1 MSKLNT
7 YITFCGIILILG
19 SLLSCRKEGALRWDA
34 DLLFPIAHG
43 RINLADVITD
53 TLLSTDPDGLVH
65 LVYESDW
72 IDLPLDSLVELPDTA
87 VINSFSPPFSGGPF
101 TIPSGSN
108 LITLNDNIVLDA
120 DPAQLKLVRFS
131 EGTLRYA
138 LRSYVNGYLDVSYEL
153 PGVDED
159 NGGFLLE
166 TTSEP
171 GTPENPWEETGEL
184 DLEGVTLLL
193 TGDDGLSHNS
203 VASQIVVNASSSV
216 SESLEVYGE
225 DSVAVELEFLGAKVA
240 YAKGYFGDYTSE
252 LDEQFE
258 LQAAISAGENGLL
271 LPGISFDLQ
280 LENYFGADVQLNIQ
294 TLEGIGNQA
303 VALEHQD
310 FNGPINIA
318 RALDDNA
325 TVIPT
330 NWSIA
335 MDNSNSNIVEWI
347 ANVPDSVALLA
358 NLDLNPLGDISGG
371 NDFFYAAHPPRA
383 QFNLD
388 IPLCINAEELQFRD
402 TLWINDNLELPSAN
416 GKIHLYVLNTFPF
429 SLDLQLT
436 MYSANQVLLA
446 EIPLSEP
453 ISSAIYVN
461 QLEPN
466 GSVQSDVEFIL
477 EDGVLEQI
485 EPNAYFVITSQV
497 SGYEQFEVKL
507 DGSEYIDVKI
517 IADLETEMTVE

>member
-1 MSKLNT
+1 MSKLST
-7 YITFCGIILILG
+7 YIAFCGVLLILS
-19 SLLSCRKEGALRWDA
+19 SLAACKKEGPLRWDA
-34 DLLFPIAHG
+34 DVLFPIAHG
-43 RINLADVITD
+43 RLDLADVIAD
-53 TLLSTDPDGLVH
+53 SLLSTDPDGLVH

-101 TIPSGSN
+101 TIPSGAN
-108 LITLNDNIVLDA
+108 LITLSDDIVLDA
-120 DPAQLKLVRFS
+120 DPAQLKLVQFS

-153 PGVDED
+153 PGVDAD

-171 GTPENPWEETGEL
+171 GTPEDPWEETGEM
-184 DLEGVTLLL
+184 DLAGVTLLL
-193 TGDDGLSHNS
+193 TGEDGLSHNS
-203 VASQIVVNASSSV
+203 VASQIIVNASSSV

-252 LDEQFE
+252 LDEQLD

-280 LENYFGADVQLNIQ
+280 LENYFGADAQLSLQ
-294 TLEGIGNQA
+294 TLEGLGSEV
-303 VALEHQD
+303 VALEHQT

-318 RALDDNA
+318 RALDDNG

-335 MDNSNSNIVEWI
+335 MDNTNSNIVEWI
-347 ANVPDSVALLA
+347 ANVPDTVALLA
-358 NLDLNPLGDISGG
+358 SLDLNPLGDVSGG
-371 NDFFYAAHPPRA
+371 NDFFYADYPPRA

-388 IPLCINAEELQFRD
+388 IPLCINAAELQFRD
-402 TLWINDNLELPSAN
+402 TLWIDDDLELPSAN

-446 EIPLSEP
+446 EIPLNEP
-453 ISSAIYVN
+453 ISSAAYVG

-466 GSVQSDVEFIL
+466 ASVQSHVEFIL

-497 SGYEQFEVKL
+497 NSYAQSEVKL
-507 DGSEYIDVKI
+507 NGSEFVDVKI
-517 IADLETEMTVE
+517 IADVETEITTE